1 MNSPKTDRRK
11 RYTQMVLK
19 DSLISLMK
27 DKPISKITIK
37 ELCELADINRCTF
50 YAHYTDQYDLLQH
63 IENEIIDEVNE
74 ALTNY
79 NYKDDTTEAFQMM
92 NKIFE
97 YIADNSSVCSI
108 LLSEKGDIDF
118 QKKIMIIA
126 QRQHVMDWTVKKN
139 IDAETAE
146 YIYLFVVNG
155 SIGIVQS
162 WLKNGMNKS
171 TEEMSEMVL
180 KLTGQSLADYFT
192 DKEMSK

>member
-1 MNSPKTDRRK
+1 MNSTKPDRRK

-126 QRQHVMDWTVKKN
+126 QRQHVMDWTMKKN